1 MSKRCY
7 RFYGG
12 LLTSQE
18 KWLNGMAERGYRLI
32 RAEKLLY
39 EFEACKPGLYQ
50 YRLEF
55 VGQKSKPAAEDYARF
70 LEDCGYR
77 VFFKNINLNYSIGK
91 VRWRPWAEQGGQLAT
106 NATTFNRELLIVE
119 KENDGKAFAL
129 HTTYEDKRAYYKN
142 LRKPW
147 LFLFLVSAVLG
158 IALRALVWA
167 VFAAISLAALAVY
180 QFELIKLKKQA
191 DTREW

>member
-1 MSKRCY
+1 MSKKCY

-39 EFEACKPGLYQ
+39 EFEACKPGQYQ

-147 LFLFLVSAVLG
+147 LFFFLVSAILG

-191 DTREW
+191 KTKEW

>member
-39 EFEACKPGLYQ
+39 EFEACKPGQYQ

-55 VGQKSKPAAEDYARF
+55 VGRNRSLPPKITPAF
-70 LEDCGYR
+70 
-77 VFFKNINLNYSIGK
+77 
-91 VRWRPWAEQGGQLAT
+91 
-106 NATTFNRELLIVE
+106 
-119 KENDGKAFAL
+119 
-129 HTTYEDKRAYYKN
+129 
-142 LRKPW
+142 
-147 LFLFLVSAVLG
+147 
-158 IALRALVWA
+158 
-167 VFAAISLAALAVY
+167 
-180 QFELIKLKKQA
+180 
-191 DTREW
+191 

>member
-1 MSKRCY
+1 MSKKCY

-39 EFEACKPGLYQ
+39 EFEACKPGQYQ

-129 HTTYEDKRAYYKN
+129 HTTYEDKRSYYKN

-167 VFAAISLAALAVY
+167 VFAAISLAALATY